1 MNTVPAPLQV
11 QLWAPGVDAS
21 PLVDGLGHAG
31 VKVIEVDHE
40 PRHTRE
46 GPLLLAYTDPLGC
59 CQQVDVQQAVAACFL
74 LLEALVRLRV
84 PSQAVRLVNLGCVC
98 LPALVGWCVEPAVPV
113 QLPLPHR
120 FSEPGALDAL
130 LALELLHREPQLAAT
145 YLALEQHPLAARL
158 DQRPVDGQCEQR
170 YRMACG
176 WDALRDARDLHNR
189 LLHDIR
195 VLADQLEPL
204 QSSRLSS
211 LSLQEQIQKLS
222 FRLDEAES
230 LRQRCSDLE
239 LSVQSQQLDRE
250 AMARRLTLLESLV
263 SASSEASMSLQVR
276 LAQMLSA

>member
-1 MNTVPAPLQV
+1 MNIVPAALQV

-21 PLVDGLGHAG
+21 PLVHGLGHAG
-31 VKVIEVDHE
+31 VQVIEVDDE
-40 PRHTRE
+40 PWQTLE
-46 GPLLLAYTDPLGC
+46 APLLLAYTDPLGC
-59 CQQVDVQQAVAACFL
+59 CQQVDVQQAVAAGSL
-74 LLEALVRLRV
+74 LLEALLRLHV

-98 LPALVGWCVEPAVPV
+98 LPAVVGWCVQPAAPL
-113 QLPLPHR
+113 QLPFPHR
-120 FSEPGALDAL
+120 FSEPGPLDAL

-158 DQRPVDGQCEQR
+158 DQRPVDGHCAQR

-195 VLADQLEPL
+195 VLADQLEPF
-204 QSSRLSS
+204 QSSRLSA

-239 LSVQSQQLDRE
+239 LSLQAQQLDLE
-250 AMARRLTLLESLV
+250 IMARRLTLLETLV
-263 SASSEASMSLQVR
+263 TASSEASIGLQVR
-276 LAQMLSA
+276 LAQVLSA

>member
-1 MNTVPAPLQV
+1 MNTASASLQV
-11 QLWAPGVDAS
+11 QLWAPGIDAS
-21 PLVDGLGHAG
+21 PLLHSLGHAG
-31 VKVIEVDHE
+31 VKVIEVDDE
-40 PRHTRE
+40 PVQTVE

-59 CQQVDVQQAVAACFL
+59 CQQADVQQAVAACSV
-74 LLEALVRLRV
+74 LLEALVRLHA

-98 LPALVGWCVEPAVPV
+98 LPALVGWCVQPAAPF

-120 FSEPGALDAL
+120 FSEPGPLDAL
-130 LALELLHREPQLAAT
+130 LALELLQREPQLGAT

-158 DQRPVDGQCEQR
+158 DQRSVDGQYEQR

-176 WDALRDARDLHNR
+176 WDALRNARDLQNR

-211 LSLQEQIQKLS
+211 LDLREQIQKLS
-222 FRLDEAES
+222 FQLDEAEL

-239 LSVQSQQLDRE
+239 LSLKAQQLDLE
-250 AMARRLTLLESLV
+250 TMVRRLISLETLV
-263 SASSEASMSLQVR
+263 TAASEASLGLQVR